1 MYYFSDYQNMNSNN
15 YWKYQKNEKCFIEIA
30 INSENKEI
38 KKFRVDTFRQKGSL
52 LPKQKLSF
60 EHIRRDAKK
69 NDITPKYLVLVNV
82 EKKIMENIDLRKEKD
97 FSKKW
102 FVPSIVDSYIL
113 YVHQFISK
121 TTDKKIF
128 IHNFL
133 ERGFP
138 IKHVIDSKFLIS
150 IATQ

>member
-1 MYYFSDYQNMNSNN
+1 MNSNN
-15 YWKYQKNEKCFIEIA
+15 YWKYQKKEKCFIEIA

-82 EKKIMENIDLRKEKD
+82 EKKNHGEYRLEKREG
-97 FSKKW
+97 FFEKMVCPK
-102 FVPSIVDSYIL
+102 
-113 YVHQFISK
+113 HCRFIY
-121 TTDKKIF
+121 F
-128 IHNFL
+128 ICSS
-133 ERGFP
+133 
-138 IKHVIDSKFLIS
+138 VY
-150 IATQ
+150 